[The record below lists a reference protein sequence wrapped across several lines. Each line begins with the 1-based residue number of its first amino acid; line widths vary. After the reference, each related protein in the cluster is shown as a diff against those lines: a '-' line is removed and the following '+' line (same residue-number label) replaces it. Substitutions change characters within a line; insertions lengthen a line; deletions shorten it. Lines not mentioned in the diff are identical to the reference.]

1 MPQRTHYSRAPII
14 QALIDIQVK
23 SDAWVDLATLSAPL
37 AEIRTDYPTCT
48 PVFTGNATIQLVP
61 SGTSKFDVSQIGYSH
76 NGRSDHKYV
85 FQARQE
91 GLTVSRLA
99 PYETW
104 EKLRDEFL
112 RIWRWYAGVVKPK
125 EIMRLAVRYT
135 NRFDFPLPFR
145 DFKEYLSTTPEI
157 GTGLPAELGGFV
169 MQLQIPQPDLPG
181 MIIVNE
187 ALVPPA
193 REGVGSVLVDIDVF
207 QTEKIPYNFS
217 ERLEL
222 LHDLENKFFEG
233 SITDKARELIR

>member
-1 MPQRTHYSRAPII
+1 MPQRPHYNRAPII
-14 QALIDIQVK
+14 QALIDVQVK
-23 SDAWVDLATLSAPL
+23 NDTWIDLAAFNSPST
-37 AEIRTDYPTCT
+37 EIKADYPTAA

-61 SGTSKFDVSQIGYSH
+61 SGTSKLDVSQIGYSH

-135 NRFDFPLPFR
+135 NRFDLPLPFR
-145 DFKEYLSTTPEI
+145 DFKDYLSTAPEI
-157 GTGLPAELGGFV
+157 GGGLPAGLSGFA
-169 MQLQIPQPDLPG
+169 MQLQIPQADLPG
-181 MIIVNE
+181 MIICNE
-187 ALVPPA
+187 ALVPPI
-193 REGVGSVLVDIDVF
+193 REGVASVLVDIDVF

-222 LHDLENKFFEG
+222 LHDTENKFFEG